1 MFITLAIVYSRCSI
15 YSGIQI
21 MGQPACYLNNVVAG
35 SICAGRLSCLIIQQQ
50 LQVYISIW
58 LLQLKHSQ
66 LGQVSFLCFIFCNL
80 LCLENLVQLI
90 SLCINYQALGSVNQF
105 SKFLRLLRGP
115 QCAPPPPFCW
125 GGGVKP
131 PTKLLEGGC
140 WERGG
145 DFFQEGC
152 NFHIKNKLKSEIFID
167 KKKFISKNI
176 FLCHN

>member
-1 MFITLAIVYSRCSI
+1 
-15 YSGIQI
+15 

-35 SICAGRLSCLIIQQQ
+35 SICDGRLSCLIIQQQ
-50 LQVYISIW
+50 LWVYISIW

-105 SKFLRLLRGP
+105 SKFLRFLRGP

-125 GGGVKP
+125 GGGLNLQPNYQRGVARK
-131 PTKLLEGGC
+131 EGVT
-140 WERGG
+140 
-145 DFFQEGC
+145 FFRRVA
-152 NFHIKNKLKSEIFID
+152 IFT
-167 KKKFISKNI
+167 
-176 FLCHN
+176 